1 MKVKLKLFGVPKI
14 ILNEEA
20 VEFPFKKAEAI
31 FFYLAIQ
38 KRVTR
43 DELVNLFWSELN
55 EARPKKNLRNAL
67 YQIKKTLGEEV
78 LYTPK
83 RSIVEI
89 SSSS

>member
-1 MKVKLKLFGVPKI
+1 LKINLKLFGVPKI
-14 ILNEEA
+14 ILNDHA

-55 EARPKKNLRNAL
+55 EGTAKKNLRNAL
-67 YQIKKTLGEEV
+67 YQIKKTLGEDV

-89 SSSS
+89 